1 MKKILEYILIFIL
14 TLSTLAFISACSKD
28 DSPTEPENNGGSNE
42 YSNPSGQ
49 PTPNF
54 ASDPNYGGLMATI
67 NYEFQTLPGFP
78 PANLALAF
86 AQFGEGTDGG
96 DVVVN
101 QNTLGKNQIEGRAFY
116 LVPSLSNPTQ
126 VLSNVNFN
134 GSAHS
139 WTVAGVNEISSINGS
154 VSSARTFS
162 LTSPANDAVITASN
176 GINITWNGGT
186 SSRVLVVLAS
196 TSGGNNYVAFE
207 DLDDDGS
214 HTIAANELGE
224 IHGGALL
231 QVVKYNYSSVNA
243 GGKNYYIISEVVRSA
258 SITLN

>member
-1 MKKILEYILIFIL
+1 MKKILEYTLIFIL
-14 TLSTLAFISACSKD
+14 TISTLAFISACSED
-28 DSPTEPENNGGSNE
+28 DSPAEPEGTGGTNE
-42 YSNPSGQ
+42 FSNPSGQ
-49 PTPNF
+49 PTPSF

-78 PANLALAF
+78 PANLAMAY
-86 AQFGEGTDGG
+86 AQFGEGVDGG

-101 QNTLGKNQIEGRAFY
+101 QNTLGKNQIEGGTFY

-126 VLSNVNFN
+126 VLANVNFN

-139 WTVAGVNEISSINGS
+139 WTVAGANGVPSITGS

-162 LTSPANDAVITASN
+162 LTSPANDAVLTAAN
-176 GINITWNGGT
+176 GVNITWNGGT
-186 SSRVLVVLAS
+186 SSRVLIVLAS
-196 TSGGNNYVAFE
+196 ASGGNNYVAVE

-214 HTIAANELGE
+214 HTIASNELGG
-224 IHGGALL
+224 ISGSAML

-243 GGKNYYIISEVVRSA
+243 GGKNYYIISEVVRTV